1 MVKIKRLLHN
11 AIQKSKKSILLIG
24 PRQSGKSTLLKSL
37 NPNIII
43 NLADEATFIKI
54 SSDPDL
60 FESLTT
66 DHQFIFVDEVQR
78 IPGLLN
84 TVQKIIDDEKKI
96 FLLSGSSV
104 RKLKRGQANLL
115 PGRVLS
121 YNMGGLSIKELD
133 YKLNIEKALSHGFLP
148 EPYLEKNDAL
158 AEKILD
164 TYSHS
169 YLKEEIQDEALT
181 RNLQGFMRF
190 LNGLADLSGTILD
203 FTKLSTKAK
212 VSRTSLVRF
221 IEILEDTLIG
231 QRVEVFDLA
240 EGADIIKHPK
250 FYFFDPGVLNGLLSN
265 FNVSKDR
272 KGNLLEH
279 LVFSQ
284 LRNSAMALD
293 QKIEIYYFRTR
304 ADVEVD
310 FIIRWKNK
318 WYAIEVKSGEITKSD
333 LSGLII
339 FRKYF
344 PKVEQCFAVSM
355 KEKKRKI
362 DDIIICGVTEFFKEI
377 EM

>member
-1 MVKIKRLLHN
+1 MKITRSLYDL
-11 AIQKSKKSILLIG
+11 IFKSKKSILLIG

-37 NPNIII
+37 NPDVTI
-43 NLADEATFIKI
+43 NLASESTFVKI
-54 SSDPDL
+54 SSDLDL
-60 FESLTT
+60 FESLTVG
-66 DHQFIFVDEVQR
+66 HKFIFVDEVQR

-84 TVQKIIDDEKKI
+84 TIQKIIDDEKKI

-121 YNMGGLSIKELD
+121 YNMAGLSIKELG

-148 EPYLEKNDAL
+148 EPYLEKNYAL

-190 LNGLADLSGTILD
+190 LNSLAELSGTILD
-203 FTKLSTKAK
+203 FTKLATKSK
-212 VSRTSLVRF
+212 VSRSSLTRF

-231 QRVEVFDLA
+231 QRLEVFDLA
-240 EGADIIKHPK
+240 KEADIIKHPK

-265 FNVSKDR
+265 FNVSSDR

-279 LVFSQ
+279 LIFAQ
-284 LRNSAMALD
+284 LKNSAMALD

-304 ADVEVD
+304 SDVEVD
-310 FIIRWKNK
+310 FVIRWKKK
-318 WYAIEVKSGEITKSD
+318 WYAIEVKSGEVSKSD
-333 LSGLII
+333 LAGLKI
-339 FRKYF
+339 FRDYY
-344 PKVEQCFAVSM
+344 PAVNRCFVVSL
-355 KEKKRKI
+355 KEKKRTLDQI
-362 DDIIICGVTEFFKEI
+362 TICGVTELLNEL

>member
-1 MVKIKRLLHN
+1 M
-11 AIQKSKKSILLIG
+11 
-24 PRQSGKSTLLKSL
+24 T
-37 NPNIII
+37 I
-43 NLADEATFIKI
+43 NLASESTFIKI
-54 SSDPDL
+54 SSDLDL
-60 FESLTT
+60 FESLTVG
-66 DHQFIFVDEVQR
+66 HKFIFVDEVQR

-84 TVQKIIDDEKKI
+84 TIQKIIDDEKKI

-115 PGRVLS
+115 PGRILS
-121 YNMGGLSIKELD
+121 YHMAGLSLKELG

-148 EPYLEKNDAL
+148 EPYLEKNNTL

-169 YLKEEIQDEALT
+169 YLTEEIQNEALT

-190 LNGLADLSGTILD
+190 LNSLAEISGVILD

-212 VSRTSLVRF
+212 ISRSSLTRF

-231 QRVEVFDLA
+231 QRLEVFDKA
-240 EGADIIKHPK
+240 KDADIIKHPK
-250 FYFFDPGVLNGLLSN
+250 FYFFDPGVLNGLVSN
-265 FNVSKDR
+265 FNVSVDR

-279 LVFSQ
+279 LIFAQ

-304 ADVEVD
+304 SDVEVD
-310 FIIRWKNK
+310 FVIRWKNN
-318 WYAIEVKSGEITKSD
+318 WYAIEVKSGDVSKSD
-333 LSGLII
+333 LSGLKI
-339 FRKYF
+339 FRDYF
-344 PKVEQCFAVSM
+344 PEVQRCFVVSP
-355 KEKKRKI
+355 KEKKRTLEKI
-362 DDIIICGVTEFFKEI
+362 TICGVTELFKEL